1 MALRAKCSGLIF
13 GLYTRSVINVSS
25 FRLKDLHQNASHQID
40 QIGAHH
46 RIHLHDSAFF
56 RDRQTQ

>member
-13 GLYTRSVINVSS
+13 GLYISSVINAPS
-25 FRLKDLHQNASHQID
+25 FRLKGRHQDACDQVD

>member
-1 MALRAKCSGLIF
+1 MALRAKCSGLIL
-13 GLYTRSVINVSS
+13 GLYTSSVINVSS

-46 RIHLHDSAFF
+46 RIHLRDPAFF
-56 RDRQTQ
+56 RGRQIQ